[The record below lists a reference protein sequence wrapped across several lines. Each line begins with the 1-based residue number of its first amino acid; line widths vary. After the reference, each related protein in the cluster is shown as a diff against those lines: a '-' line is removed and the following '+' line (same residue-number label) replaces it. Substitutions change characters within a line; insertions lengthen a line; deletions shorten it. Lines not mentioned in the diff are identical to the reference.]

1 MAGMSLSL
9 GLGLGSYRRSGGTP
23 TPTPAPADYTA
34 TTEGELTTILALGS
48 VTLNNK
54 RIALASGNW
63 AQRTITLAPA
73 TAVTFVSQTPATRS
87 NLIKW
92 KIGAGAANLFFE
104 DLQHVTDAWDA
115 TSLNDVLAYN
125 GTGVVGACTWTRCGF
140 KGGYGG
146 PGSAGTLWSNN
157 IDPTG
162 TTRYPEYACITPTFD
177 AAGAVVGSTIRRNN
191 VAGLLADGV
200 HNLTFTSVSPTIVFA
215 TVPTGWT
222 FTVSGGIITTVTA
235 GTGGASNA
243 TLATNGSI
251 GVLSKVLSWTGQN
264 RMIDYLK
271 FGVGRDAS
279 SVSVTG
285 LQSWIDCD
293 FADLANALKF
303 TPPGGIYVEGCT
315 FDRIYMDTISLGIA
329 TDGDTGGPVT
339 LRFNTYSRGFSAQG
353 DPGDPHADMMLQ
365 LYMDDQGGV
374 QTTVEWGPI
383 IVEGN
388 VCYDGNS
395 RGHGQI
401 VFMADNPVG
410 IFYKDVRLVGNIGL
424 SRLST
429 IGMQS
434 EGVRNAYI
442 YRNTIARYL
451 YDHADNATGGAVK
464 SCIAPPAGQAGVGE
478 QSFWGNNIVEGTGG
492 MDGGVSVSGDV
503 VLGSQGASVA
513 YATVFATP
521 PTDAAGS
528 GTWPTTR
535 AAVLAAFSP
544 TAGYVGKGAA
554 GSDGYINYTT
564 KTIDT
569 TMEPVF
575 VKFTSL
581 SDQATSAAVSS
592 EWRKIIGGPAT
603 GTYAVTNGTVQFA
616 DDVAGTG
623 ATVAATSG
631 SYTRGKYMRLNL
643 TNSASNSTAT
653 TCTITFNGTSSRT
666 FQSATVS
673 LAQFP
678 VVAFETTTPDLFRKA
693 SGTLGT
699 DGYVG
704 TMALRKFKMATTP
717 AATQTL
723 WGSNSGTARVQLQ
736 LLTTGKLR
744 LNLYNGAV
752 LTWRI
757 ESNTNVCDGVARDV
771 LFSWD
776 TSQITESAGRSLYL
790 NGVSDSNSSSTWGTG
805 GQTVTYSATIN
816 AYQFGSPTGNAFEA
830 GAFYLNVVA
839 RVDLTDAANRVKFGA
854 DLIGTNGTGPTG
866 SQPFAFLVG
875 NDTQWN
881 AGVNRGSGGTF
892 SPVTTSAVTL
902 VSGSA
907 WS

>member
-1 MAGMSLSL
+1 MGSTAL
-9 GLGLGSYRRSGGTP
+9 GGAPAP
-23 TPTPAPADYTA
+23 TPSPADYTA
-34 TTEGELTTILALGS
+34 TTEGELDTIIALGAT
-48 VTLNNK
+48 TLNNK
-54 RIALASGNW
+54 RIALSSRNW
-63 AQRTITLAPA
+63 SQRTITLAPA
-73 TAVTFVSQTPATRS
+73 TAVTFVSQTPASRS
-87 NLIKW
+87 NLIRW

-104 DLQHVTDAWDA
+104 DVQHVTDAWGA

-146 PGSAGTLWSNN
+146 PGSTGNLWTNN
-157 IDPTG
+157 INPTG
-162 TTRYPEYACITPTFD
+162 ISRYPEYACITPTFD
-177 AAGAVVGSTIRRNN
+177 ATGAVVGSTIQRNN
-191 VAGLLADGV
+191 VSGLLADGV
-200 HNLTFTSVSPTIVFA
+200 HALTFSNVSSTIVFT

-222 FTVSGGIITTVTA
+222 FTVSGGIITTVTP

-251 GVLSKVLSWTGQN
+251 GVLSKCLSWTGQN

-271 FGVGRDAS
+271 FGVQRDAS
-279 SVSVTG
+279 SVSVAG
-285 LQSWIDCD
+285 LQSFIDCD
-293 FADLANALKF
+293 FADLANAIKF
-303 TPPGGIYVEGCT
+303 TPPGGVYIAGCT
-315 FDRIYMDTISLGIA
+315 FDCIYMDTVALGIG

-339 LRFNTYSRGFSAQG
+339 LRFNTYTRGFSAQG

-365 LYMDDQGGV
+365 MYMDDQGGT

-383 IVEGN
+383 TVEGN

-401 VFMADNPVG
+401 MLLADNPVG
-410 IFYKDVRLVGNIGL
+410 VFYKDVRIVGNIGL

-464 SCIAPPAGQAGVGE
+464 STIAPPAGQAGVGE
-478 QSFWGNNIVEGTGG
+478 QSFWANNILENTSG

-503 VLGSQGASVA
+503 ILGSQGSTLA
-513 YATVFATP
+513 YATVFSTP

-535 AAVLAAFSP
+535 SAVLAAFSP

-554 GSDGYINYTT
+554 GADGYVDYAA
-564 KTIDT
+564 KTINT
-569 TMEPVF
+569 AMEPVF
-575 VKFTSL
+575 VVFDSL
-581 SDQATSAAVSS
+581 SNQTTSASVSS
-592 EWRKIIGGPAT
+592 AWRKIIGGPDT

-616 DDVAGTG
+616 DDVAGTN
-623 ATVAATSG
+623 ATGTSTSG

-643 TNSASNSTAT
+643 TNSVSGSTAT
-653 TCTITFNGTSSRT
+653 VATITFNGSWART
-666 FQSATVS
+666 FSSTTASSAS
-673 LAQFP
+673 FP
-678 VVAFETTTPDLFRKA
+678 VVALDTTTPDLFRRA

-699 DGYVG
+699 DGNVG
-704 TMALRKFKMATTP
+704 TLALQRFKMASAP

-723 WGSNSGTARVQLQ
+723 WGSSSGTARVQLQ

-744 LNLYNGAV
+744 LNLYNGTSN
-752 LTWRI
+752 LWRI
-757 ESNTNVCDGVARDV
+757 ESNTSVCDNSYHDI

-776 TSQITESAGRSLYL
+776 TAQTTESAGRSLYRD
-790 NGVSDSNSSSTWGTG
+790 GVADSNSASTWSAG
-805 GQTVTYSATIN
+805 GATVTYSATIN
-816 AYQFGSPTGNAFEA
+816 AYQFGSPTGNAFEV
-830 GAFYLNVVA
+830 GVFFLDVLS
-839 RVDLTDAANRVKFGA
+839 RVNLTDAVNRIKFDA
-854 DLIGTNGTGPTG
+854 DLIGTTGTGPTG
-866 SQPFAFLVG
+866 SQPIVVLVG

-902 VSGSA
+902 VSGTA